1 MKARGWKLSGKYSD
15 RKSDREDE
23 TAFLKMKQDGMDR
36 KFECVVF
43 SSLFYCGKT
52 LTSATDLLGHVF
64 YPAGIHF
71 AVAEDD
77 FCSADVT
84 AEEVDAYIK
93 KVRHEYRARNSSRNT
108 SSAST
113 TTSPSS
119 STSPTTPRFWAR

>member
-1 MKARGWKLSGKYSD
+1 MICVSYTRSVSNCVAIESPKNAIGQQNETIAHFMKARGWKLSGKYSD

-84 AEEVDAYIK
+84 ADQ
-93 KVRHEYRARNSSRNT
+93 T
-108 SSAST
+108 
-113 TTSPSS
+113 
-119 STSPTTPRFWAR
+119 